1 MVTFCIALACLVLG
15 YFIYGTFVEKV
26 FGVDPNRT
34 TPCYTKQDGA
44 DYIPMPTWKVYTV
57 QFLNIAGTGPIFG
70 AMMGVLYG
78 PAAFLWIVFGCILGG
93 AMHDYMAGMI
103 SIRRGG
109 MGLPEII
116 GDELGSVCRLLMR
129 VVTLVLM
136 ICVGASFVLI
146 PAGLMEQLTLR
157 LFDVADTNLI
167 WTVLILV
174 FYLAVTVFSINK
186 VIGTIYPIFGAAL
199 LIMAV
204 LIGFGIFTHEGNIP
218 SLAEAFSDHYPVSY
232 TPLFPGLFITIACGA
247 VSGFHA
253 TQSPMMARCI
263 KNEKYGLRCFYGAM
277 VTEGVVALIWAAAAM
292 KFVDMLDI
300 AGATPYEKLYN
311 AMTACGTVKMNP
323 GLLVER
329 MCNDWLGNAGLVLAV
344 LTAALVSTIGSALNA
359 LSTVYTMDIYVKHNP
374 EATQPQI
381 ISMGRRVTVIGAIL
395 SVIICVAIDSIKGLN
410 LFNVFQSVLGFIAP
424 PMSAVFLF
432 GVFWKRCTTRAA
444 NMALTWGTVFSIG
457 TGILYL
463 FVLNGASFW
472 PHFMMLSFWIFVI
485 IAAAMVIVSLL
496 DKTEQQV
503 SYMQK
508 LVEPASRGVKIAWT
522 LLVIVM
528 IGLYIFFNGH

>member
-1 MVTFCIALACLVLG
+1 MITFCIAMACLVLG
-15 YFIYGTFVEKV
+15 YFLYGTFVEKV
-26 FGVDPNRT
+26 FGIDPNRK
-34 TPCYTKQDGA
+34 TPCYTRQDGS

-78 PAAFLWIVFGCILGG
+78 PAAFLWIVLGCILGG

-103 SIRRGG
+103 SIRRNG

-116 GDELGSVCRLLMR
+116 GDELGNVCRLVMR
-129 VVTLVLM
+129 VVTLILM

-146 PAGLMEQLTLR
+146 PAGLMDQLTLR
-157 LFDVADTNLI
+157 LFDIENTNLI
-167 WTVLILV
+167 WTVVILV

-186 VIGTIYPIFGAAL
+186 VIGTIYPVFGAAL

-204 LIGFGIFTHEGNIP
+204 LIGVGIFTHDGNIP
-218 SLAEAFSDHYPVSY
+218 SIADSFTDHYPVSY

-277 VTEGVVALIWAAAAM
+277 VTEGIVALIWAAAAI
-292 KFVDMLDI
+292 KFVDMMDI

-329 MCNDWLGNAGLVLAV
+329 MCNDWLGSAGLVLAV
-344 LTAALVSTIGSALNA
+344 LGIVAAPMSTGGSAFRA
-359 LSTVYTMDIYVKHNP
+359 ARMICADFSGFDQKTVT
-374 EATQPQI
+374 
-381 ISMGRRVTVIGAIL
+381 RRILLAAPLFLIAIL
-395 SVIICVAIDSIKGLN
+395 MLN
-410 LFNVFQSVLGFIAP
+410 VSSFKVLWLYVSWFNQVLATFTFFTITHY
-424 PMSAVFLF
+424 LHHR
-432 GVFWKRCTTRAA
+432 KD
-444 NMALTWGTVFSIG
+444 G
-457 TGILYL
+457 TGILPRWSWIIAFL
-463 FVLNGASFW
+463 PAVF
-472 PHFMMLSFWIFVI
+472 MLSVSSEFILVDKSNGLGLPVATSEALAAI
-485 IAAAMVIVSLL
+485 ITTVFTVLYVWY
-496 DKTEQQV
+496 DNK
-503 SYMQK
+503 
-508 LVEPASRGVKIAWT
+508 KIE
-522 LLVIVM
+522 
-528 IGLYIFFNGH
+528 

>member
-15 YFIYGTFVEKV
+15 YFIYGSFVERV
-26 FGVDPNRT
+26 FGISPDRK
-34 TPCYTKQDGA
+34 TPCYTRPDGT

-78 PAAFLWIVFGCILGG
+78 PAAFLWIVLGCILGG

-103 SIRRGG
+103 SIRRDG

-116 GDELGSVCRLLMR
+116 GDELGSTCRLVMR

-146 PAGLMEQLTLR
+146 PAGLMDQLTLR
-157 LFDVADTNLI
+157 LFGVADTNLI
-167 WTVLILV
+167 WTVVILV

-186 VIGTIYPIFGAAL
+186 VIGTVYPVFGAAL

-204 LIGFGIFTHEGNIP
+204 LIGVGIFTHEGNIP
-218 SLAEAFSDHYPVSY
+218 SITESFTDHYPVPY

-292 KFVDMLDI
+292 KFVDMMDI
-300 AGATPYEKLYN
+300 AGSTPYEKLYN

-329 MCNDWLGNAGLVLAV
+329 MCNDWLGSAGLVLAV
-344 LTAALVSTIGSALNA
+344 LGIVAAPMSTGGSAFRAARMIVADFSHYDQKPLAKRLLLTAPLFAVAIAMLNVSSFKV
-359 LSTVYTMDIYVKHNP
+359 LWLYVSWFNQVL
-374 EATQPQI
+374 ATFTFFTITHYLHHRKDGKGILPRWSWCI
-381 ISMGRRVTVIGAIL
+381 AFLPAVFML
-395 SVIICVAIDSIKGLN
+395 SVSSEFILVDKENGFGLPVATSEALAAII
-410 LFNVFQSVLGFIAP
+410 
-424 PMSAVFLF
+424 
-432 GVFWKRCTTRAA
+432 T
-444 NMALTWGTVFSIG
+444 TVF
-457 TGILYL
+457 TVL
-463 FVLNGASFW
+463 FVWYDN
-472 PHFMMLSFWIFVI
+472 
-485 IAAAMVIVSLL
+485 
-496 DKTEQQV
+496 K
-503 SYMQK
+503 
-508 LVEPASRGVKIAWT
+508 KIE
-522 LLVIVM
+522 
-528 IGLYIFFNGH
+528 

>member
-1 MVTFCIALACLVLG
+1 MVTFCIALVCLVLG
-15 YFIYGTFVEKV
+15 YFIYGSFVEKV
-26 FGVDPNRT
+26 FGVSPDRR
-34 TPCYTKQDGA
+34 TPCYTMQDGA

-78 PAAFLWIVFGCILGG
+78 PAAFLWIVLGCILGG

-116 GDELGSVCRLLMR
+116 GDELGSVCRLVMR
-129 VVTLVLM
+129 CVALVLM
-136 ICVGASFVLI
+136 VCVGASFVLI
-146 PAGLMEQLTLR
+146 PAGLMDQLTER
-157 LFDVADTNLI
+157 LFDVGGTNLVWSVI
-167 WTVLILV
+167 IMV
-174 FYLAVTVFSINK
+174 FYLAVTVFPIDK
-186 VIGTIYPIFGAAL
+186 IIGTIYPVFGAAL

-204 LIGFGIFTHEGNIP
+204 LIGFGIFTHDGNIP
-218 SLAEAFSDHYPVSY
+218 GISEAFTDHYPVPY

-277 VTEGVVALIWAAAAM
+277 VTEGVVALIWAAAAI

-329 MCNDWLGNAGLVLAV
+329 MCSDWLGNAGLVLAV
-344 LTAALVSTIGSALNA
+344 LGIVAAPMSTGGGAFRAARMMVADFSHYDQKPLLNRLILTAPLFA
-359 LSTVYTMDIYVKHNP
+359 
-374 EATQPQI
+374 
-381 ISMGRRVTVIGAIL
+381 
-395 SVIICVAIDSIKGLN
+395 VAIAMLN
-410 LFNVFQSVLGFIAP
+410 VSSFKVLWLYVSWLNQVLATFTFFTIAHFLRHRIDGHGIMP
-424 PMSAVFLF
+424 RTSWLIAYFPAVFMCAVSACFILIDAEN
-432 GVFWKRCTTRAA
+432 GLGLDTTLGYA
-444 NMALTWGTVFSIG
+444 IG
-457 TGILYL
+457 
-463 FVLNGASFW
+463 GAFTA
-472 PHFMMLSFWIFVI
+472 V
-485 IAAAMVIVSLL
+485 VSLWFI
-496 DKTEQQV
+496 
-503 SYMQK
+503 
-508 LVEPASRGVKIAWT
+508 VK
-522 LLVIVM
+522 
-528 IGLYIFFNGH
+528 NR

>member
-1 MVTFCIALACLVLG
+1 MVTFCIALVCLVLG
-15 YFIYGTFVEKV
+15 YFIYGSFVEKV
-26 FGVDPNRT
+26 FGISPDRR
-34 TPCYTKQDGA
+34 TPCYTMQDGA

-78 PAAFLWIVFGCILGG
+78 PAAFLWIVLGSILGG

-116 GDELGSVCRLLMR
+116 GDELGSVCRLVMR
-129 VVTLVLM
+129 CVALVLM
-136 ICVGASFVLI
+136 VCVGASFVLI
-146 PAGLMEQLTLR
+146 PAGLMDQLTER
-157 LFDVADTNLI
+157 LFDVGDTNLVWSVI
-167 WTVLILV
+167 IMV
-174 FYLAVTVFSINK
+174 FYLAVTVFPIDK
-186 VIGTIYPIFGAAL
+186 IIGTIYPVFGAAL

-204 LIGFGIFTHEGNIP
+204 LIGFGIFTHDGNIP
-218 SLAEAFSDHYPVSY
+218 GISEAFTDHYPVPY

-277 VTEGVVALIWAAAAM
+277 VTEGVVALIWAAAAI

-329 MCNDWLGNAGLVLAV
+329 MCSDWLGNAGLVLAV
-344 LTAALVSTIGSALNA
+344 LGIVAAPMSTGGGAFRAARMMVADFSHYDQRPLLNRLILTAPLFAVAIAMLNVSSFKVLWLYVSWFNQV
-359 LSTVYTMDIYVKHNP
+359 LSTFTFF
-374 EATQPQI
+374 T
-381 ISMGRRVTVIGAIL
+381 
-395 SVIICVAIDSIKGLN
+395 
-410 LFNVFQSVLGFIAP
+410 IAHFLRHRTDGHGIMP
-424 PMSAVFLF
+424 RTSWLIAYFPAVFMCAVSACFILIDAEN
-432 GVFWKRCTTRAA
+432 GLGLDTTLGYA
-444 NMALTWGTVFSIG
+444 IG
-457 TGILYL
+457 
-463 FVLNGASFW
+463 GAFTA
-472 PHFMMLSFWIFVI
+472 V
-485 IAAAMVIVSLL
+485 VSLWFI
-496 DKTEQQV
+496 
-503 SYMQK
+503 
-508 LVEPASRGVKIAWT
+508 VK
-522 LLVIVM
+522 
-528 IGLYIFFNGH
+528 NR

>member
-1 MVTFCIALACLVLG
+1 MITFCIAMACLVLG
-15 YFIYGTFVEKV
+15 YFLYGTFVEKV
-26 FGVDPNRT
+26 FGIDPNRK
-34 TPCYTKQDGA
+34 TPCYTRQDGS

-78 PAAFLWIVFGCILGG
+78 PAAFLWIVLGCILGG

-103 SIRRGG
+103 SIRRNG

-116 GDELGSVCRLLMR
+116 GDELGNVCRLVMR
-129 VVTLVLM
+129 VVTLILM

-146 PAGLMEQLTLR
+146 PAGLMDQLTLR
-157 LFDVADTNLI
+157 LFDVENTNLI
-167 WTVLILV
+167 WTVVILV

-186 VIGTIYPIFGAAL
+186 VIGTIYPVFGAAL

-204 LIGFGIFTHEGNIP
+204 LIGVGIFTHDGNIP
-218 SLAEAFSDHYPVSY
+218 SIADSFTDHYPVSY

-277 VTEGVVALIWAAAAM
+277 VTEGIVALIWAAAAI
-292 KFVDMLDI
+292 KFVDMMDI

-329 MCNDWLGNAGLVLAV
+329 MCNDWLGSAGLVLAV
-344 LTAALVSTIGSALNA
+344 LGIVAAPMSTGGSAFRA
-359 LSTVYTMDIYVKHNP
+359 ARMICADFSSFDQKTVT
-374 EATQPQI
+374 
-381 ISMGRRVTVIGAIL
+381 RRILLAAPLFLIAIL
-395 SVIICVAIDSIKGLN
+395 MLN
-410 LFNVFQSVLGFIAP
+410 VSSFKVLWLYVSWFNQVLATFTFFTITHY
-424 PMSAVFLF
+424 LHHR
-432 GVFWKRCTTRAA
+432 KD
-444 NMALTWGTVFSIG
+444 G
-457 TGILYL
+457 TGILPRWSWIIAFL
-463 FVLNGASFW
+463 PAVF
-472 PHFMMLSFWIFVI
+472 MLSVSSEFILVDKSNGLGLPVATSEALAAI
-485 IAAAMVIVSLL
+485 ITTVFTVLYVWY
-496 DKTEQQV
+496 DNK
-503 SYMQK
+503 
-508 LVEPASRGVKIAWT
+508 KIE
-522 LLVIVM
+522 
-528 IGLYIFFNGH
+528 

>member
-1 MVTFCIALACLVLG
+1 MVTFCIALVCLVLG
-15 YFIYGTFVEKV
+15 YFIYGSFVEKV
-26 FGVDPNRT
+26 FGVSPDRR
-34 TPCYTKQDGA
+34 TPCYTMQDGA

-78 PAAFLWIVFGCILGG
+78 PAAFLWIVLGCILGG

-116 GDELGSVCRLLMR
+116 GDELGSVCRLVMR
-129 VVTLVLM
+129 CVALVLM
-136 ICVGASFVLI
+136 VCVGASFVLI
-146 PAGLMEQLTLR
+146 PAGLMDQLTER
-157 LFDVADTNLI
+157 LFDVGGTNLVWSVI
-167 WTVLILV
+167 IMI
-174 FYLAVTVFSINK
+174 FCLAVTVFPIDK
-186 VIGTIYPIFGAAL
+186 IIGTIYPVFGAAL

-204 LIGFGIFTHEGNIP
+204 LIGFGIFTHDGNIP
-218 SLAEAFSDHYPVSY
+218 GISEAFTDHYPVPY

-277 VTEGVVALIWAAAAM
+277 VTEGVVALIWAAAAI

-329 MCNDWLGNAGLVLAV
+329 MCSDWLGNAGLVLAV
-344 LTAALVSTIGSALNA
+344 LGIVAAPMSTGGGAFRAARMMVADFSRYDQKPLLNRLILTAPLFA
-359 LSTVYTMDIYVKHNP
+359 
-374 EATQPQI
+374 
-381 ISMGRRVTVIGAIL
+381 
-395 SVIICVAIDSIKGLN
+395 VAITMLN
-410 LFNVFQSVLGFIAP
+410 VSSFKVLWLYVSWLNQVLATFTFFTIAHFLRHRTDGHGIMP
-424 PMSAVFLF
+424 RTSWLIAYFPAVFMCAVSACFILIDAEN
-432 GVFWKRCTTRAA
+432 GLGLDTTLGYA
-444 NMALTWGTVFSIG
+444 IG
-457 TGILYL
+457 
-463 FVLNGASFW
+463 GAFTA
-472 PHFMMLSFWIFVI
+472 V
-485 IAAAMVIVSLL
+485 VSLWFI
-496 DKTEQQV
+496 
-503 SYMQK
+503 
-508 LVEPASRGVKIAWT
+508 VK
-522 LLVIVM
+522 
-528 IGLYIFFNGH
+528 NR

>member
-1 MVTFCIALACLVLG
+1 MVTFCIALVCLVLG
-15 YFIYGTFVEKV
+15 YFIYGSFVEKV
-26 FGVDPNRT
+26 FGVSPDRR
-34 TPCYTKQDGA
+34 TPCYTMQDGA

-78 PAAFLWIVFGCILGG
+78 PAAFLWIVLGCILGG

-116 GDELGSVCRLLMR
+116 GDELGSVCRLVMR
-129 VVTLVLM
+129 CVALVLM
-136 ICVGASFVLI
+136 VCVGASFVLI
-146 PAGLMEQLTLR
+146 PAGLMDQLTER
-157 LFDVADTNLI
+157 LFDVGGTNLVWSVI
-167 WTVLILV
+167 IMV
-174 FYLAVTVFSINK
+174 FYLAVTVFPIDK
-186 VIGTIYPIFGAAL
+186 IIGTIYPVFGAAL

-204 LIGFGIFTHEGNIP
+204 LIGFGIFTHDGNIP
-218 SLAEAFSDHYPVSY
+218 GISEAFTDHYPVPY

-277 VTEGVVALIWAAAAM
+277 VTEGVVALIWAAAAI

-329 MCNDWLGNAGLVLAV
+329 MCSDWLGNAGLVLAV
-344 LTAALVSTIGSALNA
+344 LGIVAAPMSTGGGAFRAARMMVADFSHYDQKPLLNRLILTAPLFAVAIAMLNVSSFKVLWLYVSWFNQV
-359 LSTVYTMDIYVKHNP
+359 LSTFTFF
-374 EATQPQI
+374 T
-381 ISMGRRVTVIGAIL
+381 
-395 SVIICVAIDSIKGLN
+395 
-410 LFNVFQSVLGFIAP
+410 IAHFLRHRTDGHGIMP
-424 PMSAVFLF
+424 RTSWLIAYFPAVFMCAVSACFILIDAEN
-432 GVFWKRCTTRAA
+432 GLGLDTTLGYA
-444 NMALTWGTVFSIG
+444 IG
-457 TGILYL
+457 
-463 FVLNGASFW
+463 GAFTA
-472 PHFMMLSFWIFVI
+472 V
-485 IAAAMVIVSLL
+485 VSLWFI
-496 DKTEQQV
+496 
-503 SYMQK
+503 
-508 LVEPASRGVKIAWT
+508 VK
-522 LLVIVM
+522 
-528 IGLYIFFNGH
+528 NR

>member
-1 MVTFCIALACLVLG
+1 MITFCIALACLVLG
-15 YFIYGTFVEKV
+15 YFAYGSFVERV
-26 FGVDPNRT
+26 FGISPDRK
-34 TPCYTKQDGA
+34 TPCYTRPDGT

-78 PAAFLWIVFGCILGG
+78 PAAFIWIVLGCILGG

-103 SIRRGG
+103 SIRRDG

-116 GDELGSVCRLLMR
+116 GDELGSTCRLVMR

-146 PAGLMEQLTLR
+146 PAGLMDQLTLR
-157 LFDVADTNLI
+157 LFGVADTNLI
-167 WTVLILV
+167 WTVAILV

-186 VIGTIYPIFGAAL
+186 VIGTIYPVFGAAL

-204 LIGFGIFTHEGNIP
+204 LIGVGIFTHEGNIP
-218 SLAEAFSDHYPVSY
+218 SIADSFTDHYPVPY

-247 VSGFHA
+247 ISGFHA

-292 KFVDMLDI
+292 KFVDMMDI

-344 LTAALVSTIGSALNA
+344 LGIVAAPMSTGGSAFRAARMIVADFSHYDQKPLAKRLLLTAPLFAVAIVMLNVSSFKVLWLYVSWFNQVLATFTFFTITHYLHHRKDGKGILPRWSWCIAFVPAVFMLSVSSEFILVDKDNGFGLPVATSEALAALIT
-359 LSTVYTMDIYVKHNP
+359 
-374 EATQPQI
+374 
-381 ISMGRRVTVIGAIL
+381 
-395 SVIICVAIDSIKGLN
+395 
-410 LFNVFQSVLGFIAP
+410 
-424 PMSAVFLF
+424 
-432 GVFWKRCTTRAA
+432 
-444 NMALTWGTVFSIG
+444 TVF
-457 TGILYL
+457 TVL
-463 FVLNGASFW
+463 FVWYDN
-472 PHFMMLSFWIFVI
+472 
-485 IAAAMVIVSLL
+485 
-496 DKTEQQV
+496 K
-503 SYMQK
+503 
-508 LVEPASRGVKIAWT
+508 KIE
-522 LLVIVM
+522 
-528 IGLYIFFNGH
+528 

>member
-1 MVTFCIALACLVLG
+1 MVTFCIALVCLVLG
-15 YFIYGTFVEKV
+15 YFIYGSFVEKV
-26 FGVDPNRT
+26 FGVSPDRR
-34 TPCYTKQDGA
+34 TPCYTMQDGA

-78 PAAFLWIVFGCILGG
+78 PAAFLWIVLGCILGG

-116 GDELGSVCRLLMR
+116 GDELGSVCRLVMR
-129 VVTLVLM
+129 CVALVLM
-136 ICVGASFVLI
+136 VCVGASFVLI
-146 PAGLMEQLTLR
+146 PAGLMDQLTER
-157 LFDVADTNLI
+157 LFDVGDTNLVWSVI
-167 WTVLILV
+167 IMV
-174 FYLAVTVFSINK
+174 FYLAVTVFPIDK
-186 VIGTIYPIFGAAL
+186 IIGTIYPVFGAAL

-204 LIGFGIFTHEGNIP
+204 LIGFGIFTHDGNIP
-218 SLAEAFSDHYPVSY
+218 GISEAFTDHYPVPY

-277 VTEGVVALIWAAAAM
+277 VTEGVVALIWAAAAI

-329 MCNDWLGNAGLVLAV
+329 MCSDWLGNAGLVLAV
-344 LTAALVSTIGSALNA
+344 LGIVAAPMSTGGGAFRAARMMVADFSHYDQKPLLNRLILTAPLFAVAIAMLNVSSFKVLWLYVSWFNQV
-359 LSTVYTMDIYVKHNP
+359 LSTFTFF
-374 EATQPQI
+374 T
-381 ISMGRRVTVIGAIL
+381 
-395 SVIICVAIDSIKGLN
+395 
-410 LFNVFQSVLGFIAP
+410 IAHFLRHRTDGHGIMP
-424 PMSAVFLF
+424 RTSWLIAYFPAVFMCAVSACFILIDAEN
-432 GVFWKRCTTRAA
+432 GLGLDTTLGYA
-444 NMALTWGTVFSIG
+444 IG
-457 TGILYL
+457 
-463 FVLNGASFW
+463 GAFTA
-472 PHFMMLSFWIFVI
+472 V
-485 IAAAMVIVSLL
+485 VSLWFI
-496 DKTEQQV
+496 
-503 SYMQK
+503 
-508 LVEPASRGVKIAWT
+508 VK
-522 LLVIVM
+522 
-528 IGLYIFFNGH
+528 NR

>member
-1 MVTFCIALACLVLG
+1 MVTFCIALVCLVLG
-15 YFIYGTFVEKV
+15 YFIYGSFVEKV
-26 FGVDPNRT
+26 FGVSPDRR
-34 TPCYTKQDGA
+34 TPCYTMQDGT

-78 PAAFLWIVFGCILGG
+78 PAAFLWIVLGSILGG

-116 GDELGSVCRLLMR
+116 GDELGSVCRLVMR
-129 VVTLVLM
+129 CVALVLM
-136 ICVGASFVLI
+136 VCVGASFVLI
-146 PAGLMEQLTLR
+146 PAGLMDQLTER
-157 LFDVADTNLI
+157 LFDVGGTNLVWSVI
-167 WTVLILV
+167 IMV
-174 FYLAVTVFSINK
+174 FYLAVTVFPIDK
-186 VIGTIYPIFGAAL
+186 IIGTIYPVFGAAL

-204 LIGFGIFTHEGNIP
+204 LIGFGIFTHDGNIP
-218 SLAEAFSDHYPVSY
+218 GISEAFTDHYPVPY

-277 VTEGVVALIWAAAAM
+277 VTEGVVALIWAAAAI

-329 MCNDWLGNAGLVLAV
+329 MCSDWLGNAGLVLAV
-344 LTAALVSTIGSALNA
+344 LGIVAAPMSTGGGAFRAARMMVADFSHYDQKPLVNRLILTAPLFAVAIAMLNVSSFKVLWLYVSWFNQV
-359 LSTVYTMDIYVKHNP
+359 LSTFTFF
-374 EATQPQI
+374 T
-381 ISMGRRVTVIGAIL
+381 
-395 SVIICVAIDSIKGLN
+395 
-410 LFNVFQSVLGFIAP
+410 IAHFLRHRTDGHGIMP
-424 PMSAVFLF
+424 RTSWLIAYFPAVFMCAVSACFILIDAEN
-432 GVFWKRCTTRAA
+432 GLGLDTTLGYA
-444 NMALTWGTVFSIG
+444 IG
-457 TGILYL
+457 
-463 FVLNGASFW
+463 GAFTA
-472 PHFMMLSFWIFVI
+472 V
-485 IAAAMVIVSLL
+485 VSLWFI
-496 DKTEQQV
+496 
-503 SYMQK
+503 
-508 LVEPASRGVKIAWT
+508 VK
-522 LLVIVM
+522 
-528 IGLYIFFNGH
+528 NR

>member
-1 MVTFCIALACLVLG
+1 MVTFCIALVCLVLG
-15 YFIYGTFVEKV
+15 YFIYGCFVEKV
-26 FGVDPNRT
+26 FGVSPDRR
-34 TPCYTKQDGA
+34 TPCYTMQDGA

-78 PAAFLWIVFGCILGG
+78 PAAFLWIVLGCILGG

-116 GDELGSVCRLLMR
+116 GDELGSVCRLVMR
-129 VVTLVLM
+129 CVALVLM
-136 ICVGASFVLI
+136 VCVGASFVLI
-146 PAGLMEQLTLR
+146 PAGLMDQLTER
-157 LFDVADTNLI
+157 LFDVGGTNLVWSVI
-167 WTVLILV
+167 IMV
-174 FYLAVTVFSINK
+174 FYLAVTVFPIDK
-186 VIGTIYPIFGAAL
+186 IIGTIYPVFGAAL

-204 LIGFGIFTHEGNIP
+204 LIGFGIFTHDGNIP
-218 SLAEAFSDHYPVSY
+218 GISEAFTDHYPVPY

-277 VTEGVVALIWAAAAM
+277 VTEGVVALIWAAAAI

-329 MCNDWLGNAGLVLAV
+329 MCSDWLGNAGLVLAV
-344 LTAALVSTIGSALNA
+344 LGIVAAPMSTGGGAFRAARMMVADFSRYDQKPLLNRLILTAPLFAVAIAMLNVSSFKVLWLYVSWLNQV
-359 LSTVYTMDIYVKHNP
+359 LSTFTFF
-374 EATQPQI
+374 T
-381 ISMGRRVTVIGAIL
+381 
-395 SVIICVAIDSIKGLN
+395 
-410 LFNVFQSVLGFIAP
+410 IAHFLRHRTDGHGIMP
-424 PMSAVFLF
+424 RTSWLIAYFPAVFMCAVSACFILIDAEN
-432 GVFWKRCTTRAA
+432 GLGLDTTLGYA
-444 NMALTWGTVFSIG
+444 IG
-457 TGILYL
+457 
-463 FVLNGASFW
+463 GAFTA
-472 PHFMMLSFWIFVI
+472 V
-485 IAAAMVIVSLL
+485 VSLWFI
-496 DKTEQQV
+496 
-503 SYMQK
+503 
-508 LVEPASRGVKIAWT
+508 VK
-522 LLVIVM
+522 
-528 IGLYIFFNGH
+528 NR

>member
-1 MVTFCIALACLVLG
+1 MVTFCIALVCLVLG
-15 YFIYGTFVEKV
+15 YFVYGSFVEKV
-26 FGVDPNRT
+26 FGVDPDRK

-103 SIRRGG
+103 SIRRNG

-116 GDELGSVCRLLMR
+116 GDELGNVCRLVMR

-167 WTVLILV
+167 WTVAILI

-186 VIGTIYPIFGAAL
+186 VIGTIYPVFGAAL

-204 LIGFGIFTHEGNIP
+204 LIGVGIFTHEGNIP
-218 SLAEAFSDHYPVSY
+218 SITQAFTDHYPVDY

-292 KFVDMLDI
+292 KFVDMMDI

-311 AMTACGTVKMNP
+311 AMTA
-323 GLLVER
+323 
-329 MCNDWLGNAGLVLAV
+329 
-344 LTAALVSTIGSALNA
+344 
-359 LSTVYTMDIYVKHNP
+359 
-374 EATQPQI
+374 
-381 ISMGRRVTVIGAIL
+381 
-395 SVIICVAIDSIKGLN
+395 
-410 LFNVFQSVLGFIAP
+410 
-424 PMSAVFLF
+424 
-432 GVFWKRCTTRAA
+432 
-444 NMALTWGTVFSIG
+444 
-457 TGILYL
+457 
-463 FVLNGASFW
+463 
-472 PHFMMLSFWIFVI
+472 
-485 IAAAMVIVSLL
+485 
-496 DKTEQQV
+496 
-503 SYMQK
+503 
-508 LVEPASRGVKIAWT
+508 
-522 LLVIVM
+522 
-528 IGLYIFFNGH
+528 

>member
-1 MVTFCIALACLVLG
+1 MVTFCIALVCLVLG
-15 YFIYGTFVEKV
+15 YFIYGSFVEKV
-26 FGVDPNRT
+26 FGVSPDRR
-34 TPCYTKQDGA
+34 TPCYTMQDGA

-78 PAAFLWIVFGCILGG
+78 PAAFLWIVLGCILGG

-116 GDELGSVCRLLMR
+116 GDELGSVCRLVMR
-129 VVTLVLM
+129 CVALVLM
-136 ICVGASFVLI
+136 VCVGASFVLI
-146 PAGLMEQLTLR
+146 PAGLMDQLTER
-157 LFDVADTNLI
+157 LFDVGDTNLVWSVI
-167 WTVLILV
+167 IMV
-174 FYLAVTVFSINK
+174 FYLAVTVFPIDK
-186 VIGTIYPIFGAAL
+186 IIGTIYPVFGAAL

-204 LIGFGIFTHEGNIP
+204 LIGFGIFTHDGNIP
-218 SLAEAFSDHYPVSY
+218 GISEAFTDHYPVPY

-277 VTEGVVALIWAAAAM
+277 VTEGVVALIWAAAAI

-329 MCNDWLGNAGLVLAV
+329 MCSDWLGNAGLVLAV
-344 LTAALVSTIGSALNA
+344 LGIVAAPMSTGGGAFRAARMMVADFSHYDQKPLLNRLILTAPLFAVAIAMLNVSSFKVLWLYVSWFNQV
-359 LSTVYTMDIYVKHNP
+359 LSTFTFF
-374 EATQPQI
+374 T
-381 ISMGRRVTVIGAIL
+381 
-395 SVIICVAIDSIKGLN
+395 
-410 LFNVFQSVLGFIAP
+410 IAHFLRHRTDGHGIMP
-424 PMSAVFLF
+424 RTSWLIAYFPAVFMCAVSACFIFIDAENGL
-432 GVFWKRCTTRAA
+432 GLDTTLGYA
-444 NMALTWGTVFSIG
+444 IG
-457 TGILYL
+457 
-463 FVLNGASFW
+463 GAFTA
-472 PHFMMLSFWIFVI
+472 V
-485 IAAAMVIVSLL
+485 VSLWFI
-496 DKTEQQV
+496 
-503 SYMQK
+503 
-508 LVEPASRGVKIAWT
+508 VK
-522 LLVIVM
+522 
-528 IGLYIFFNGH
+528 NR

>member
-1 MVTFCIALACLVLG
+1 MITFCVALACLVLG
-15 YFIYGTFVEKV
+15 YFLYGTFVEKV
-26 FGVDPNRT
+26 FGVAPDRK
-34 TPCYTKQDGA
+34 TPCYTRPDGS

-70 AMMGVLYG
+70 ALMGVLYG
-78 PAAFLWIVFGCILGG
+78 PAAFLWIVLGCLLGG

-103 SIRRGG
+103 SIRRDGAS
-109 MGLPEII
+109 LPEII
-116 GDELGSVCRLLMR
+116 GDELGSTCRLVMR

-146 PAGLMEQLTLR
+146 PAGLMDQLTVR
-157 LFDVADTNLI
+157 LFDVTGTYLI
-167 WTVLILV
+167 WTVVIFV

-186 VIGTIYPIFGAAL
+186 VIGTVYPVFGAAL

-204 LIGFGIFTHEGNIP
+204 LIGYGIFTHEGNIP
-218 SLAEAFSDHYPVSY
+218 GITEAFTDHYPVSY

-292 KFVDMLDI
+292 KFVDTMDI

-323 GLLVER
+323 GLLVEQ

-344 LTAALVSTIGSALNA
+344 LGIVAAPMSTGGSAFRAARLICADFSGFGQKTVMRRILLSAPLFLIAILMLNIGSFKVLWLYVSWFNQVLATFTFFTITHYLHHRADGKGILPRWSWIISFLPAVFMLSVSTAF
-359 LSTVYTMDIYVKHNP
+359 
-374 EATQPQI
+374 
-381 ISMGRRVTVIGAIL
+381 IL
-395 SVIICVAIDSIKGLN
+395 VDKENGFGLP
-410 LFNVFQSVLGFIAP
+410 L
-424 PMSAVFLF
+424 
-432 GVFWKRCTTRAA
+432 AA
-444 NMALTWGTVFSIG
+444 SQALTAVITTVF
-457 TGILYL
+457 TVL
-463 FVLNGASFW
+463 FVWYDNRQLR
-472 PHFMMLSFWIFVI
+472 V
-485 IAAAMVIVSLL
+485 
-496 DKTEQQV
+496 D
-503 SYMQK
+503 
-508 LVEPASRGVKIAWT
+508 R
-522 LLVIVM
+522 
-528 IGLYIFFNGH
+528 